1 MLSEFRLLIIMC
13 TLSKTAYSLLRP
25 ETVLYQEYDPED
37 QSFSA
42 VRTIDTKCNL
52 LPDSLV
58 DKLIA
63 PDTIKVCWDVDS
75 TSLIMDT
82 LLLEKGVNKNISYFS
97 LPEWLKRNGYPY
109 HSLNEIAQRLHI
121 PPCCRSD
128 VKDINKLRKRFN
140 TFSAVVRKL
149 VRIDALDLI
158 DAILF

>member
-1 MLSEFRLLIIMC
+1 MLSEYKLLIIMC
-13 TLSKTAYSLLRP
+13 TLSKTAHSFSRP
-25 ETVLYQEYDPED
+25 ETVLYQEYDTEA

-42 VRTIDTKCNL
+42 VKTVDTKCNL
-52 LPDSLV
+52 LPAGLV
-58 DKLIA
+58 NKLID
-63 PDTIKVCWDVDS
+63 PDIIKVCWDAES

-82 LLLEKGVNKNISYFS
+82 LVLETGINKNNSYFS

-158 DAILF
+158 DSILF

>member
-1 MLSEFRLLIIMC
+1 MLSEYKLLIIMC

-63 PDTIKVCWDVDS
+63 PDTIKVCWDAES
-75 TSLIMDT
+75 TSIIMDT
-82 LLLEKGVNKNISYFS
+82 LVLETGINKNNSYFS
-97 LPEWLKRNGYPY
+97 LPEWLKRNGYP
-109 HSLNEIAQRLHI
+109 HRSLNEIANRLHI
-121 PPCCRSD
+121 SPCCRSD
-128 VKDINKLRKRFN
+128 VKDPKKLRKRFN
-140 TFSAVVRKL
+140 TFSSVVRKL
-149 VRIDALDLI
+149 VRIDVLDLI
-158 DAILF
+158 DSILF